1 MAIEF
6 TYTSE
11 TYGISLSNNAS
22 KFIYKYLIIFNK
34 VLFFKKNNV
43 NMIFILNSLVSLWH
57 IFV

>member
-11 TYGISLSNNAS
+11 TYGIFLFNNAS
-22 KFIYKYLIIFNK
+22 KFIYKNLIIFNK
-34 VLFFKKNNV
+34 VLFFKKDNV

>member
-11 TYGISLSNNAS
+11 KYGIFLFNNAS

-34 VLFFKKNNV
+34 VLFFKKDNV

>member
-11 TYGISLSNNAS
+11 TCGIILFNNAS
-22 KFIYKYLIIFNK
+22 KFIYKNLIIFNK
-34 VLFFKKNNV
+34 VLFFKKDNV

>member
-11 TYGISLSNNAS
+11 TYGIFLFNNAL

>member
-11 TYGISLSNNAS
+11 TYGIFLSNNAS